1 MGKNGAKSE
10 DQKTPLESGGKAA
23 GKLTKKMVEKQY
35 KKGSVEAREN
45 GRKGGIKSG
54 ESKRRKREARD
65 SIRYLLELSAKKNLE
80 TNLKELG
87 FPTEELTNMNALHAR
102 LFTMAM
108 SGNLEAYLTL
118 MKMGGYEP
126 EENRKERE
134 SIASDIRR
142 EKELEAKVNA
152 LGGDMDGARMAVN
165 LHDEDEVNDVVIYM
179 PEIASEESCTAEK
192 EKPEKEDTGEPA
204 DTE

>member
-23 GKLTKKMVEKQY
+23 HRLTKKMVEKQY

-54 ESKRRKREARD
+54 ESKRNKREARD
-65 SIRYLLELSAKKNLE
+65 SIRYLLELSAKKNME

-134 SIASDIRR
+134 SIASDARR

-152 LGGDMDGARMAVN
+152 LGGDMDGAQMAVN
-165 LHDEDEVNDVVIYM
+165 LHDEDANSDVVIYM
-179 PEIASEESCTAEK
+179 PK
-192 EKPEKEDTGEPA
+192 M
-204 DTE
+204 DTEDSCEVEAEDENVAETPEGNPD

>member
-1 MGKNGAKSE
+1 MGENSTKNN
-10 DQKTPLESGGKAA
+10 DQKVPLSSGGKAA
-23 GKLTKKMVEKQY
+23 KKLPQKMVEKQY

-54 ESKRRKREARD
+54 ESKRNKREARD

-80 TNLKELG
+80 KNLQELG

-108 SGNLEAYLTL
+108 SGNIEAYLTL
-118 MKMGGYEP
+118 MKIGGYDP

-152 LGGDMDGARMAVN
+152 LRGDMDGSRMAVN
-165 LHDEDEVNDVVIYM
+165 LQDEDSNNDVVIYM
-179 PEIASEESCTAEK
+179 PEIESEEACTAE
-192 EKPEKEDTGEPA
+192 ENTEEVAEKE
-204 DTE
+204 